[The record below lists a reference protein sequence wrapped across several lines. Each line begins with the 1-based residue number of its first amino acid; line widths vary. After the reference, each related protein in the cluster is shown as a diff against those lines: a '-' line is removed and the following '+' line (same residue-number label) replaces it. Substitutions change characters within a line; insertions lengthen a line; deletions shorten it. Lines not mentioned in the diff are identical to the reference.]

1 MRSFHRLHGTIALL
15 ILNGTMMLSIPS
27 EGLGQSADEL
37 AKKAE
42 GELRRTKSDLMT
54 GKYQAVYDKLG
65 VIDGMIA
72 GIQASNPA
80 HPSLAKLVPAFKEQK
95 GAVEQ
100 KLGKSLP
107 VKSSLEGAAPAAAQ
121 AAATTAAASAAKAP
135 AAAAPAAPAVGA
147 PAAAAAPAAAG
158 QSGSGKATALPYD
171 ARRPMDE
178 FSRHY
183 ASYESARKELA
194 TAQGDDYRLLVKRI
208 GGRVDDMALS
218 LDEAR
223 KAAAAKGV
231 TAHPAFDDAA
241 AKLTAARQVSAQVQ
255 AEQNKKVA
263 AAAEKEKAAGSAGA
277 SLKGLLEELRAS
289 TFNKANGSVIYYND
303 PSEVQDLLTAI
314 ETFEKN
320 RQPEVR
326 KTLTNFEA
334 QYGKTEAEIE
344 KNTGDWQ
351 TANAYQEIKKGIV
364 NVGKTREVMAEDLVN
379 KYEARF
385 SGLGGIADFYKVK
398 EVTDLKRYISMAVRF
413 APGNTKARE
422 AEANHD
428 RRANA
433 ALKDFFAGV
442 DKRTWP
448 GHAANAA
455 SPAGSLAEAGM
466 KFFRED
472 EEWGQ
477 RDKNPRV
484 KDKEI
489 RKPLAVAIRGPWSV
503 QGKNILGQ
511 PIMYGVP
518 ALVAVELASEKELK
532 LVRVFDVTLRT
543 EEREGVKQAPP
554 FLSITVGNSY
564 YIRPA
569 ALK

>member
-1 MRSFHRLHGTIALL
+1 MHAFNRLNVTIAML
-15 ILNGTMMLSIPS
+15 ILNGTIMVSIPS

-65 VIDGMIA
+65 TIDGMIA
-72 GIQASNPA
+72 GIQAANPA
-80 HPSLAKLVPAFKEQK
+80 HPSLAKLIPAFKEQK
-95 GAVEQ
+95 AAVEQ

-107 VKSSLEGAAPAAAQ
+107 VKSSLEVAASASATTPAPKAPAAA
-121 AAATTAAASAAKAP
+121 AAAVAAP
-135 AAAAPAAPAVGA
+135 AAAAPAAVA
-147 PAAAAAPAAAG
+147 
-158 QSGSGKATALPYD
+158 QSSSGKAAALPYD

-178 FSRHY
+178 FSHHY

-194 TAQGDDYRLLVKRI
+194 TAKGDDYRLLVKRI

-241 AKLTAARQVSAQVQ
+241 TKLTAAREVSAQAQ
-255 AEQNKKVA
+255 GEQNKKAA

-277 SLKGLLEELRAS
+277 SMKSLLEELRAS
-289 TFNKANGSVIYYND
+289 TFNKANGAVIYYND

-314 ETFEKN
+314 ESFEKN
-320 RQPEVR
+320 RQAEVQ
-326 KTLTNFEA
+326 KTLANFEA

-364 NVGKTREVMAEDLVN
+364 NVGKTREVMAEDLVK
-379 KYEARF
+379 KYEAGF
-385 SGLGGIADFYKVK
+385 SDLGGIADFSKVK
-398 EVTDLKRYISMAVRF
+398 RVTDLKRYISMAVRF
-413 APGNTKARE
+413 APANTKAKE
-422 AEANHD
+422 AEANHEK
-428 RRANA
+428 RANA

-448 GHAANAA
+448 GQAANAA

-477 RDKNPRV
+477 RDKNPRA

-503 QGKNILGQ
+503 QEKNIMGQ

-554 FLSITVGNSY
+554 FLSITVGNSF
-564 YIRPA
+564 YIRPG